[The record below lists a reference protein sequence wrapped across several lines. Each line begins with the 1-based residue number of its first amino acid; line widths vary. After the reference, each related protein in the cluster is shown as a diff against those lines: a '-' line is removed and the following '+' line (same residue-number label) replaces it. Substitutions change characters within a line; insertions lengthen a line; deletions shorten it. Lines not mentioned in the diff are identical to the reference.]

1 MKEFLK
7 MFFAS
12 ALAIAFVFF
21 GGFMLTILFVG
32 ALSSMSA
39 PEPVVKK
46 ESVMV
51 FDMDANIQDSPVSF
65 TQEQLINEALGN
77 VGPQNY
83 ALRDILRALDNAEDD
98 TRIKALYLRGSL
110 KSSNYGSGFA
120 ALKEVRE
127 AIIDFKEISG
137 KPVIAHLV
145 YPTDKDLYLA
155 STADKIIL
163 NPEGLIMN
171 VGMASEPIF
180 FAGFFKKYGIGVQ
193 VTKAGEFKSAA
204 ENFVMEKMSA
214 PAREQTEALLEDLW
228 DEYVEALSE
237 RAEMSPAQFQS
248 LVDQKGLLTAKD
260 ALEAGIVDE
269 LGFADSVIRTLKEVS
284 DDESEKLEYN
294 STSLSD
300 YILASRETVSG
311 DHIAIVY
318 AEGAIVMGEGNFGQ
332 VGGTKLAREIR
343 ELRQDEK
350 VKAIV
355 LRVNSPGGSALASE
369 EIQHEIRLANRKI
382 PVVVSMG
389 TVAASGGYWISTYAD
404 KIYAEPNTI
413 TGSIGVI
420 GMFMNIKEIAN
431 RHGFTFDV
439 VKTGKFADVLSISRP
454 KSPEEMAIIQ
464 REVDEVYSDFLRK
477 VAEGRN
483 QPLAKIEKIAEG
495 RVWSGADALELGLV
509 DELGGLEK
517 AIAHAAKMADM
528 NEGAQ
533 VKDYPKPTDFLEE
546 LMKNL
551 TGSASIRQSNPAI
564 EKFESV
570 LDEISSI
577 AKWNDPKGVYAILPY
592 NMETN

>member
-21 GGFMLTILFVG
+21 GGFLFIILFAG
-32 ALSSMSA
+32 ALTSMSA
-39 PEPVVKK
+39 PEPAVKK
-46 ESVMV
+46 GSVLV

-65 TQEQLINEALGN
+65 TQEQLISEALGN
-77 VGPQNY
+77 IGPKNY
-83 ALRDILRALDNAEDD
+83 ALRDVLRALDKAASD
-98 TRIKALYLRGSL
+98 TRIRAIYLRGSL
-110 KSSNYGSGFA
+110 QSSNYSSGFA

-127 AIIDFKEISG
+127 AILDFKEVSG
-137 KPVIAHLV
+137 KPVIANLV

-163 NPEGLIMN
+163 NPEGLVMN

-204 ENFVMEKMSA
+204 ESFVMEKMSA
-214 PAREQTEALLEDLW
+214 PAREQTEALLGDLW
-228 DEYVEALSE
+228 DEYVEAISD
-237 RAEMSPAQFQS
+237 RAGMSPAQFQA

-260 ALEAGIVDE
+260 ALDAGIVDE
-269 LGFADSVIRTLKEVS
+269 LGFADAVIKTLKEVS
-284 DDESEKLEYN
+284 GDDSAKLEYK
-294 STSLSD
+294 SASLSD
-300 YILASRETVSG
+300 YILTSRETVNG
-311 DHIAIVY
+311 DHIAVVY
-318 AEGAIVMGEGNFGQ
+318 AEGAIVVGEGNVGQ
-332 VGGTKLAREIR
+332 VGGTKLSREIR
-343 ELRQDEK
+343 ELRQNDK

-389 TVAASGGYWISTYAD
+389 TVAASGGYWISAYAD

-439 VKTGKFADVLSISRP
+439 VKTGKFADALSISRP

-464 REVDEVYSDFLRK
+464 REVDEVYADFLRK
-477 VAEGRN
+477 VAEGRD

-495 RVWSGADALELGLV
+495 RVWSGEDALELGLV

-517 AIAHAAKMADM
+517 AIAHAAKMANM
-528 NEGAQ
+528 GETVP
-533 VKDYPKPTDFLEE
+533 VKDYPRPTDFFEE

-551 TGSASIRQSNPAI
+551 TASASVRQSNPAV

-570 LDEISSI
+570 LDEIDLI
-577 AKWNDPKGVYAILPY
+577 ARWNDPKGVYAILPY
-592 NMETN
+592 NLETN

>member
-1 MKEFLK
+1 

-155 STADKIIL
+155 STADKIIF

-180 FAGFFKKYGIGVQ
+180 FAGFFEKYGIGVQ

-294 STSLSD
+294 SASFSD
-300 YILASRETVSG
+300 YVLASRETVSG

-318 AEGAIVMGEGNFGQ
+318 AEGTIVMGEGNVGQ

>member
-21 GGFMLTILFVG
+21 GGFMLIILFVG

-46 ESVMV
+46 GSVMV

-65 TQEQLINEALGN
+65 TQEQLLNEVIGN

-83 ALRDILRALDNAEDD
+83 ALRDILRALDNAADD
-98 TRIKALYLRGSL
+98 TRIKSLYLRGSL

-137 KPVIAHLV
+137 KPVIAYLV

-204 ENFVMEKMSA
+204 ESFVMEKMSA

-237 RAEMSPAQFQS
+237 RAEMSSAQFQS

-294 STSLSD
+294 ATSFSD
-300 YILASRETVSG
+300 YILVSRETVSG

-318 AEGAIVMGEGNFGQ
+318 AEGAIVMGEGNVGQ

-464 REVDEVYSDFLRK
+464 KEVDEVYSDFLRK

-528 NEGAQ
+528 KEGAQ

-577 AKWNDPKGVYAILPY
+577 AKWNDPKGVYAVLPY
-592 NMETN
+592 KMEAN

>member
-318 AEGAIVMGEGNFGQ
+318 AEGAIVMGEGNVGQ

-483 QPLAKIEKIAEG
+483 QPLDKIEKIAEG

>member
-1 MKEFLK
+1 
-7 MFFAS
+7 
-12 ALAIAFVFF
+12 
-21 GGFMLTILFVG
+21 
-32 ALSSMSA
+32 
-39 PEPVVKK
+39 
-46 ESVMV
+46 MV

-65 TQEQLINEALGN
+65 TQEQLLNEAIGN

-83 ALRDILRALDNAEDD
+83 ALRDILRALDNAADD
-98 TRIKALYLRGSL
+98 TRIKSLYLRGSL

-204 ENFVMEKMSA
+204 ESFVMEKMSA

-294 STSLSD
+294 SASLSD

-318 AEGAIVMGEGNFGQ
+318 AEGTIVMGEGNVGQ

-464 REVDEVYSDFLRK
+464 KEVDEVYSDFLRK

-528 NEGAQ
+528 TEGAQ

-592 NMETN
+592 KMEAN

>member
-1 MKEFLK
+1 

-318 AEGAIVMGEGNFGQ
+318 AEGAIVMGEGNVGQ

-369 EIQHEIRLANRKI
+369 EILHEIRLANRKI

>member
-1 MKEFLK
+1 

-12 ALAIAFVFF
+12 VLAIAFVFF

-204 ENFVMEKMSA
+204 ESFVMEKMSA

-318 AEGAIVMGEGNFGQ
+318 AEGAIVMGEGNVGQ

-483 QPLAKIEKIAEG
+483 QPLDKIEKIAEG

-570 LDEISSI
+570 LGEISSI
-577 AKWNDPKGVYAILPY
+577 ANWNDPKGVYAILPY
-592 NMETN
+592 NMEAN

>member
-155 STADKIIL
+155 STADKIIF

-180 FAGFFKKYGIGVQ
+180 FAGFFEKYGIGVQ

-294 STSLSD
+294 SASFSD
-300 YILASRETVSG
+300 YVLASRETVSG

-318 AEGAIVMGEGNFGQ
+318 AEGTIVMGEGNVGQ

>member
-12 ALAIAFVFF
+12 VLAIAFVFF
-21 GGFMLTILFVG
+21 GGFMLIILFVG

-127 AIIDFKEISG
+127 AILDFKEISG

-204 ENFVMEKMSA
+204 ESFVMEKMSA

-592 NMETN
+592 NMEAN

>member
-1 MKEFLK
+1 

-39 PEPVVKK
+39 PETVVKK
-46 ESVMV
+46 GSVMV

-83 ALRDILRALDNAEDD
+83 ALRDILRALDNAADD

-127 AIIDFKEISG
+127 AIIDFKEISE
-137 KPVIAHLV
+137 KPVIAYLV

-204 ENFVMEKMSA
+204 ESFVMEKMSV

-248 LVDQKGLLTAKD
+248 LVDQQGLLTAKD

-284 DDESEKLEYN
+284 DDGSEKLEYN
-294 STSLSD
+294 SASLSD

-318 AEGAIVMGEGNFGQ
+318 AEGAIVMGEGNVGQ

-420 GMFMNIKEIAN
+420 GMFMNIKEIAS

-483 QPLAKIEKIAEG
+483 QPLATIEKIAEG

-528 NEGAQ
+528 SEGVQ

-551 TGSASIRQSNPAI
+551 TGSASIRQSSPAI

-577 AKWNDPKGVYAILPY
+577 ANWNDPKGVYAILPY
-592 NMETN
+592 KMEAN

>member
-137 KPVIAHLV
+137 KPVIAYLV

-204 ENFVMEKMSA
+204 ESFVMEKMSA

-318 AEGAIVMGEGNFGQ
+318 AEGAIVMGEGNVGQ

-355 LRVNSPGGSALASE
+355 LRVNTPGGSALASE

-464 REVDEVYSDFLRK
+464 REVEEVYSDFLRK

-592 NMETN
+592 NMEAN

>member
-1 MKEFLK
+1 M
-7 MFFAS
+7 
-12 ALAIAFVFF
+12 
-21 GGFMLTILFVG
+21 
-32 ALSSMSA
+32 
-39 PEPVVKK
+39 
-46 ESVMV
+46 
-51 FDMDANIQDSPVSF
+51 
-65 TQEQLINEALGN
+65 
-77 VGPQNY
+77 
-83 ALRDILRALDNAEDD
+83 
-98 TRIKALYLRGSL
+98 

-137 KPVIAHLV
+137 KPVIAYLV

-155 STADKIIL
+155 SIADKIIL

-204 ENFVMEKMSA
+204 ESFVMEKMSA

-294 STSLSD
+294 AASFSD

-318 AEGAIVMGEGNFGQ
+318 AEGAIVMGEGNVGQ

-464 REVDEVYSDFLRK
+464 KEVDEVYSDFLRK

-528 NEGAQ
+528 KEGAQ

-577 AKWNDPKGVYAILPY
+577 AKWNDPKGVYAVLPY
-592 NMETN
+592 KMEVN

>member
-1 MKEFLK
+1 

-39 PEPVVKK
+39 PETVVKK
-46 ESVMV
+46 GSVMV

-83 ALRDILRALDNAEDD
+83 ALRDILRALDNAADD

-137 KPVIAHLV
+137 KPVIAYLV

-204 ENFVMEKMSA
+204 ESFVMEKMSA

-248 LVDQKGLLTAKD
+248 LVDQQGLLTAKD

-294 STSLSD
+294 SASLSD

-318 AEGAIVMGEGNFGQ
+318 AEGAIVMGEGNVGQ

-439 VKTGKFADVLSISRP
+439 VKTGKFADALSISRP

-483 QPLAKIEKIAEG
+483 QPLATIEKIAEG

-528 NEGAQ
+528 SEVVQ

-551 TGSASIRQSNPAI
+551 TGSASIRQSSPAI

-577 AKWNDPKGVYAILPY
+577 ANWNDPKGVYAILPY
-592 NMETN
+592 KMEAN

>member
-318 AEGAIVMGEGNFGQ
+318 AEGAIVMGEGNVGQ

>member
-1 MKEFLK
+1 

-39 PEPVVKK
+39 PESVVKK
-46 ESVMV
+46 GSVMV

-65 TQEQLINEALGN
+65 TQEQLLNEAIGN

-83 ALRDILRALDNAEDD
+83 ALRDILRALDNAADD
-98 TRIKALYLRGSL
+98 THIKSLYLRGSL

-137 KPVIAHLV
+137 KPVIAYLV

-204 ENFVMEKMSA
+204 ESFVMEKMSA

-294 STSLSD
+294 AASFSD

-318 AEGAIVMGEGNFGQ
+318 AEGAIVMGEGNVGQ

-464 REVDEVYSDFLRK
+464 KEVDEVYSDFLRK

-528 NEGAQ
+528 KEGAQ

-577 AKWNDPKGVYAILPY
+577 AKWNDPKGVYAVLPY
-592 NMETN
+592 KMEVN

>member
-1 MKEFLK
+1 

-318 AEGAIVMGEGNFGQ
+318 AEGAIVMGEGNVGQ

>member
-1 MKEFLK
+1 MKDFLK

-12 ALAIAFVFF
+12 ALAIASVFF

-32 ALSSMSA
+32 ALSSMPA
-39 PEPVVKK
+39 PKPVVKK
-46 ESVMV
+46 GSVMV

-65 TQEQLINEALGN
+65 TQEQFINEAIGN

-83 ALRDILRALDNAEDD
+83 ALRDILRALDNASYD

-127 AIIDFKEISG
+127 AIVDFKEISG
-137 KPVIAHLV
+137 KPVIAYLV
-145 YPTDKDLYLA
+145 YPTDKDLYIA

-180 FAGFFKKYGIGVQ
+180 FSGFFKKYGIGVQ

-204 ENFVMEKMSA
+204 ESFVMEKMSA

-228 DEYVEALSE
+228 EEYVEALSE

-269 LGFADSVIRTLKEVS
+269 LGFTDSVIRILKEVS
-284 DDESEKLEYN
+284 DDKSEKLEYN
-294 STSLSD
+294 SASFSD

-318 AEGAIVMGEGNFGQ
+318 AEGTIVMGEGNDGQ

-420 GMFMNIKEIAN
+420 GMFINIK
-431 RHGFTFDV
+431 
-439 VKTGKFADVLSISRP
+439 
-454 KSPEEMAIIQ
+454 
-464 REVDEVYSDFLRK
+464 
-477 VAEGRN
+477 
-483 QPLAKIEKIAEG
+483 
-495 RVWSGADALELGLV
+495 
-509 DELGGLEK
+509 
-517 AIAHAAKMADM
+517 
-528 NEGAQ
+528 
-533 VKDYPKPTDFLEE
+533 
-546 LMKNL
+546 
-551 TGSASIRQSNPAI
+551 
-564 EKFESV
+564 
-570 LDEISSI
+570 
-577 AKWNDPKGVYAILPY
+577 
-592 NMETN
+592 

>member
-12 ALAIAFVFF
+12 ALAIASVFF
-21 GGFMLTILFVG
+21 GGFILTILFVG
-32 ALSSMSA
+32 ALSSMPA
-39 PEPVVKK
+39 PKPVVKK
-46 ESVMV
+46 GSVMV
-51 FDMDANIQDSPVSF
+51 FDMDANIRDSPVSF
-65 TQEQLINEALGN
+65 TQEQFINEAIGN

-83 ALRDILRALDNAEDD
+83 ALRDILRALDNASYD

-127 AIIDFKEISG
+127 AIVDFKEISG
-137 KPVIAHLV
+137 KPVIAYLV
-145 YPTDKDLYLA
+145 YPTDKDLYIA

-180 FAGFFKKYGIGVQ
+180 FSGFFKKYGIGVQ

-204 ENFVMEKMSA
+204 ESFVMEKMSA

-228 DEYVEALSE
+228 EEYVEALSE

-269 LGFADSVIRTLKEVS
+269 LGFTDSVIRTLKEVS
-284 DDESEKLEYN
+284 DDKSEKLEYN
-294 STSLSD
+294 SASFSD

-318 AEGAIVMGEGNFGQ
+318 AEGTIVMGEGNDGQ

-389 TVAASGGYWISTYAD
+389 SVAASGGYWISTYAD

-420 GMFMNIKEIAN
+420 GMFINIKEIAN

-464 REVDEVYSDFLRK
+464 KEVDEVYSDFLRK

-483 QPLAKIEKIAEG
+483 QPLDKIEKIADG

-517 AIAHAAKMADM
+517 AIAHAAKMAAM
-528 NEGAQ
+528 AEGAP
-533 VKDYPKPTDFLEE
+533 VRDYPKPTDFIEE

-551 TGSASIRQSNPAI
+551 TGSASIRHSNPAI

-577 AKWNDPKGVYAILPY
+577 TKWNDPKGVYAILPY
-592 NMETN
+592 KMDAN

>member
-204 ENFVMEKMSA
+204 ESFVMEKMSA

-237 RAEMSPAQFQS
+237 RAEMSSAQFQS

-592 NMETN
+592 NMEAN

>member
-1 MKEFLK
+1 

-39 PEPVVKK
+39 PETVVKK
-46 ESVMV
+46 GSVMV

-83 ALRDILRALDNAEDD
+83 ALRDILRALDNAADD

-127 AIIDFKEISG
+127 AIIDFKEISE
-137 KPVIAHLV
+137 KPVIAYLV

-204 ENFVMEKMSA
+204 ESFVMEKMSV

-248 LVDQKGLLTAKD
+248 LVDQQGLLTAKD

-294 STSLSD
+294 SASLSD

-318 AEGAIVMGEGNFGQ
+318 AEGAIVMGEGNVGQ

-483 QPLAKIEKIAEG
+483 QPLATIEKIAEG

-528 NEGAQ
+528 SEGVQ

-551 TGSASIRQSNPAI
+551 TGSASIRQSSPAI

-577 AKWNDPKGVYAILPY
+577 ANWNDPKGVYAILPY
-592 NMETN
+592 KMEAN

>member
-204 ENFVMEKMSA
+204 ESFVMEKMSA

-237 RAEMSPAQFQS
+237 RAEMSSAQFQS

-483 QPLAKIEKIAEG
+483 QPLDKIEKIAEG

-592 NMETN
+592 NMEAN

>member
-1 MKEFLK
+1 

-12 ALAIAFVFF
+12 VLAIAFVFF
-21 GGFMLTILFVG
+21 GGFMLIILFVG

-204 ENFVMEKMSA
+204 ESFVMEKMSA
-214 PAREQTEALLEDLW
+214 PAREQTEALIEDLW

-592 NMETN
+592 NMEAN